1 MQKPS
6 RHEQRTVAAR
16 RSVRVF
22 PVMLV
27 CAGAQASGP
36 ALIEVAI
43 PRAFVRALTDAG
55 LLQRTTLA
63 QYAQRVLV
71 RGIAGDISRL
81 NRRGPRST
89 ATGRAA
95 R

>member
-1 MQKPS
+1 MKKTS
-6 RHEQRTVAAR
+6 KHEKRAAAAR
-16 RSVRVF
+16 RSVRVC

-27 CAGAQASGP
+27 CAGAHATGP

-43 PRAFVRALTDAG
+43 PRAIVRALTDAG

-63 QYAQRVLV
+63 QYVQRVLI
-71 RGIAGDISRL
+71 RGIAEDISPLSRG
-81 NRRGPRST
+81 GPRST
-89 ATGRAA
+89 APGRAA